1 MTTVSSSVTADAVI
15 LGQRNRHS
23 LDRDHF
29 GAIDARRVVI
39 TEPIGPW
46 DVHTP
51 VSVVFSEIMD
61 RIIRLESAALRF
73 GSVTADAYIWP
84 YFIRADAV
92 IFGTVAGSITAD
104 ARVAG
109 GGSITADAVIDPNRH
124 ITADAV
130 IV

>member
-1 MTTVSSSVTADAVI
+1 MTTIDGSITADAVI
-15 LGQRNRHS
+15 LGQRNRHH

-29 GAIDARRVVI
+29 GAIDALKVVLS
-39 TEPIGPW
+39 EPIGPW

-51 VSVVFSEIMD
+51 ITFVMADMMERIM
-61 RIIRLESAALRF
+61 RLETATLRF
-73 GSVTADAYIWP
+73 GTVTADAYIWP
-84 YFIRADAV
+84 NHIRADAV
-92 IFGTVAGSITAD
+92 IFGTTVGSITAD
-104 ARVAG
+104 ARFAG

>member
-1 MTTVSSSVTADAVI
+1 MSSITADAVI
-15 LGQRNRHS
+15 LGARNRHS

-29 GAIDARRVVI
+29 GAIDARRVVL

-51 VSVVFSEIMD
+51 VAYVLADIMD
-61 RIIRLESAALRF
+61 RIIRLESSTLVL
-73 GSVTADAYIWP
+73 GSIAADAYIWP
-84 YFIRADAV
+84 YHVRADAV